1 MASVDGRD
9 LVSDLQAQ
17 VLALRN
23 RVEEL
28 EKENERLCSQLS
40 RCRCSKDFRPQ
51 VSFAALLFNYRSFYG
66 QDGNIPSAGLFVE
79 NSSPTNCEPREK
91 PGCQERSQQCARRY
105 VALKIMYFGQRFYGF
120 ASEAQMDPT
129 IESEIF
135 KALERTKLLIGTKE
149 DSRYSRCGRTD
160 KGVSSTG
167 QVISLYLR
175 SNLKDTGGYTKNH
188 TTTLEVR
195 GEIDYVRVLNRVLPG
210 DIRVIGWCPVPT
222 DFHSSYNQQSPSVHF
237 HQAMQQ
243 AAMKFIG
250 EYDFRN
256 FCKMDAANVNNYR
269 RRITFFDICSL
280 DRRSIDV
287 DELWAM
293 TIKGSAFLWHQ
304 VRCMV
309 AVLFM
314 VGHGFESPDV
324 IDVLLDTKKTPRK
337 PQYNMAPELPLIL
350 RFCEFEDL
358 EFICSSEARRTLH
371 EHLKNEVQRH
381 MLQAAI
387 FNEALSCLSTAGGHE
402 FSLYSGLFFT
412 CAFGKEESAGQSSEF
427 SRKNKGH
434 IPLLRRATEHC
445 SSAHLIICAVDI
457 SFRVSTGR
465 NQIKDFHM
473 LNHMIILETTV
484 IDYQLDAIN
493 K

>member
-9 LVSDLQAQ
+9 LVSELQAQ
-17 VLALRN
+17 VLALRH

-40 RCRCSKDFRPQ
+40 RCRCSK
-51 VSFAALLFNYRSFYG
+51 
-66 QDGNIPSAGLFVE
+66 DGNIPSAGLFVE

-91 PGCQERSQQCARRY
+91 PGCQERSQQRAGRY
-105 VALKIMYFGQRFYGF
+105 VALKIMYFGQRLFYGF

-149 DSRYSRCGRTD
+149 DSIYSRCGRTD

-195 GEIDYVRVLNRVLPG
+195 GEIDYVRVLNKVLPG

-222 DFHSSYNQQSPSVHF
+222 DFHSRFSCLSREYRYLFWKGNLDVS
-237 HQAMQQ
+237 AMQQ

-269 RRITFFDICSL
+269 RRITFFDISSL

-287 DELWAM
+287 DELWAV

-402 FSLYSGLFFT
+402 FSLYSGQIFT

-427 SRKNKGH
+427 SRKKKCH
-434 IPLLRRATEHC
+434 IPLLRRATERY
-445 SSAHLIICAVDI
+445 
-457 SFRVSTGR
+457 F
-465 NQIKDFHM
+465 FM
-473 LNHMIILETTV
+473 LVAASYDERRAK
-484 IDYQLDAIN
+484 LDMKASR
-493 K
+493 KS